1 MKTQHMWKL
10 TISNYISIL
19 ETKHNHVYNHNNE
32 MSFNHP
38 APRPALPPTPRQ
50 KKAT

>member
-32 MSFNHP
+32 MGFNHP
-38 APRPALPPTPRQ
+38 PPQTAPCQ

>member
-19 ETKHNHVYNHNNE
+19 ETIHNHVYNHNKE
-32 MSFNHP
+32 W
-38 APRPALPPTPRQ
+38 ALTTPPPK